1 MFKIFQLTK
10 FKNNK
15 NINNNKQ
22 IKNKIYEENI
32 FINKYQGKISKKLK
46 VFYNP
51 LMKLNRDISLL
62 VIQSY
67 FEKPIHLCD
76 PMAASGIRELRF
88 LKTIPQKFN
97 TITTGDISKQAIKNI
112 KNNFKQNKIS
122 TKKLNIIHDNA
133 INTINKNY
141 YDFIEIDPFGSPVP
155 FLDIA
160 CQKIKHNGIL
170 SVTATDTAAL
180 CGTYPKTTL
189 RKYNIKI
196 KKTLFFEEL
205 GLRNLIAYCQIQASK
220 YNKAIT
226 PILSYSSDHYY
237 KIFFQVEESKTKSL
251 ENIKKLKYINWNKK
265 TQETIIEEFEN
276 KNSLG
281 KTYIG
286 ILNDKNFL
294 EKIKTQT
301 NLIKDNKKIIKLIDS
316 LYNEI
321 NIVGY
326 YNPHKFQKE
335 YKFSTNIKF
344 ETIINKLKE
353 QKYQV
358 SKPHNNRLGIKTNC
372 PYKKF
377 IKILKNNSNN
387 K

>member
-1 MFKIFQLTK
+1 MINKIKNKIFKIIK
-10 FKNNK
+10 F
-15 NINNNKQ
+15 NNNKQ
-22 IKNKIYEENI
+22 IKTQIYEENI
-32 FINKYQGKISKKLK
+32 FISKYKGKISKNLK

-67 FEKPIHLCD
+67 FNKPIHFCD

-97 TITTGDISKQAIKNI
+97 KITLGDISKQAIKNI
-112 KNNFKQNKIS
+112 KKNFKKNKIS

-160 CQKIKHNGIL
+160 TQKIKHNGIL
-170 SVTATDTAAL
+170 SITATDTAAL

-189 RKYNIKI
+189 RKYNIKVE
-196 KKTLFFEEL
+196 KTLFFEEL

-220 YNKAIT
+220 YNKSIT
-226 PILSYSSDHYY
+226 PLLSYSSGHYY
-237 KIFFQVEESKTKSL
+237 KIFFKVEESKNKSL

-265 TQETIIEEFEN
+265 TQETVIEEFEN

-286 ILNDKNFL
+286 SLNDKIFL
-294 EKIKTQT
+294 EQIKKQIY
-301 NLIKDNKKIIKLIDS
+301 LIKDNNNIIKLLNS
-316 LYNEI
+316 LYDEI

-335 YKFSTNIKF
+335 YKFATNIKF
-344 ETIINKLKE
+344 NQIITKLQKK
-353 QKYQV
+353 KYQV

-372 PYKKF
+372 PYKDF
-377 IKILKNNSNN
+377 IKILKNN
-387 K
+387 